1 MSKFLHLH
9 THSHFSLLN
18 ALPKIKELVSRAKE
32 YDMSALALTDNGNMY
47 GTIEFYQECLKQEI
61 KPIIGVDFYV
71 ALKTRHDKRP
81 GIDNRS
87 NRLILLAK
95 NEQGYK
101 NLIKL
106 VSKSFLDG
114 FYYRPRIDRELLEK
128 YKEGLLCIMP
138 QFSGEAPKALK
149 YGDIEKAKE
158 VTDWYRKIFEDF
170 YLEITHHPE
179 IEGQLDL
186 KNKIIDFAK
195 NENIPLVACQDVY
208 YLNPDDKKARDILMS
223 IQSSN
228 SKYRNEKE
236 DFSFIDQLTAERY
249 FKETPEALENIQKIV
264 DKCNVELEID
274 SWIFPD
280 IEIPEGETY
289 DSQLRKTT
297 YAGLVPRRLEKT
309 KEVEERIEYE
319 LEIIKNKGYSSYF
332 LIVSDLIN
340 YARGAGIYTNTRGS
354 AAGSLVSYLNF
365 ITKVNP
371 LELKLPFERFM
382 NPHRPGIPDIDVDIA
397 DIRRDDVI
405 DYMRE
410 KYGKKAVAQI
420 GTFGTM
426 AARGSVRDVTRALGF
441 PYELGDRIAK
451 LIPMG
456 SQGFPMTIARALEM
470 EKDLEKLHKDDK
482 DVQEIIKYAQKIEG
496 CARHIS
502 THAAGVL
509 ISPTRIDDY
518 TPVQMDKEGKIITQY
533 DMYTGGRDGVVN
545 LPKFDILGIKNLSIL
560 SNAVDLVK
568 KIRGITVDLDNVD
581 LEDKK
586 TYEMLARGE
595 TLGTFQLNGQ
605 GMTQYLKELKPQTID
620 DVNAMVALYRPGPME
635 FIPDYIERKYHP
647 EKRTYLHPKLKTIL
661 DKSFGVITYQDDILM
676 IAIELAGYT
685 WKEVDKFRK
694 AIGKKIPEMMQ
705 EQKDKFY
712 KGCLDN
718 GLTQKVVDELWGK
731 IETFAAYGF
740 NKAHAASYGRV
751 AYETSYMKANFPI
764 EYMTALLMA
773 DSGDT
778 DKVSEIIAECKR
790 LNIEVLP
797 PDVNE
802 SFTDFTI
809 VKNENKSLDRHA
821 DAREDEEQSSSLTDF
836 APQNPSLRASA
847 NLSSVALAKGEQ
859 SRNRNTNLEAGLPNE
874 AIRFGLQ
881 TIKNFGEG
889 VANEIITERKQNGT
903 FKSLADLL
911 ERVQGRNMNKRALEA
926 LTMCGAM
933 DKLGERKQII
943 VNMPELLKY
952 SKDLA
957 LKPQGQDSLFGADA
971 HISEITLEKTEPATM
986 EEKLMWEKELL
997 GLYISGHPLDKF
1009 SQQLSKSRTNLA
1021 KIKKETLEGLTTVVA
1036 GIVEECK
1043 PILTKKGDKM
1053 AFVRLSDF
1061 SGSLEVVVFP
1071 KVYTEFSD
1079 LLQAEKCIMIKG
1091 KISKRNEDTSL
1102 LAENIKE
1109 LK

>member
-1 MSKFLHLH
+1 MMFKFSHLH
-9 THSHFSLLN
+9 THSHYSLLN

-32 YDMSALALTDNGNMY
+32 YEMPALALTDSGNMY
-47 GTIEFYQECLKQEI
+47 GAIEFYQECLKQEI

-71 ALKTRHDKRP
+71 ALKTKEDKRP
-81 GIDNRS
+81 GIDNR
-87 NRLILLAK
+87 NHRLVLLAK
-95 NEQGYK
+95 NEIGYK
-101 NLIKL
+101 NLIHL
-106 VSKSFLDG
+106 VSQAYLKG
-114 FYYRPRIDRELLEK
+114 FYYKPRIDRELLDK
-128 YKEGLLCIMP
+128 FKEGLVCVMP
-138 QFSGEAPKALK
+138 QFSGEAPKALE
-149 YGDIEKAKE
+149 YNDFEKATESINWYKE
-158 VTDWYRKIFEDF
+158 IFEDF

-179 IEGQLDL
+179 IEGQVEL
-186 KNKIIDFAK
+186 KKKVIDFAK
-195 NENIPLVACQDVY
+195 DKNIPLVACQDVY

-228 SKYRNEKE
+228 SKYRNENE
-236 DFSFIDQLTAERY
+236 DFSFINQEIANKY
-249 FKETPEALENIQKIV
+249 FKDSPEALENIQKII
-264 DKCNVELEID
+264 DKCNLELDID

-280 IEIPEGETY
+280 IDIPEGETY
-289 DSQLRKTT
+289 DSQLRNTT
-297 YAGLVPRRLEKT
+297 YAGFEKRGIEKNPELVKR
-309 KEVEERIEYE
+309 VEYE

-332 LIVSDLIN
+332 LIIADLIN
-340 YARGAGIYTNTRGS
+340 YARSAHILTNTRGS

-371 LELKLPFERFM
+371 IKLKIPFERFM
-382 NPHRPGIPDIDVDIA
+382 NPGRPGIPDIDVDIA

-405 DYMRE
+405 DYLRE

-426 AARGSVRDVTRALGF
+426 AARGSVRDVTRALGL
-441 PYELGDRIAK
+441 PYELGDKIAK

-456 SQGFPMTIARALEM
+456 SQGFPMTIDRALEM
-470 EKDLEKLHKDDK
+470 EKDLEKLHKSDK
-482 DVQEIIKYAQKIEG
+482 DVQEIIKYAKKIEG

-518 TPVQMDKEGKIITQY
+518 TPVQLDKEGKIITQY
-533 DMYTGGRDGVVN
+533 DMYTGNRDGVVN

-560 SNAVDLVK
+560 ANAVYLVK
-568 KIRGITVDLDNVD
+568 KMRGVEVDLDNVD

-605 GMTQYLKELKPQTID
+605 GMTKVITDMKPSSID
-620 DVNAMVALYRPGPME
+620 DINAIVALYRPGPME
-635 FIPDYIERKYHP
+635 FIPEYIKRKYNP
-647 EKRTYLHPKLKTIL
+647 QQRTYLHPKLESIL
-661 DKSFGVITYQDDILM
+661 EKSFGVITYQDDILM

-712 KGCLDN
+712 NGCLDN
-718 GLTQKVVDELWGK
+718 GITKKVIDELWHK

-778 DKVSEIIAECKR
+778 DKVSEIITECKR
-790 LNIEVLP
+790 LNIDVLP
-797 PDVNE
+797 PDINE
-802 SFTDFTI
+802 SFADFTI
-809 VKNENKSLDRHA
+809 VKNKKE
-821 DAREDEEQSSSLTDF
+821 ED
-836 APQNPSLRASA
+836 
-847 NLSSVALAKGEQ
+847 
-859 SRNRNTNLEAGLPNE
+859 
-874 AIRFGLQ
+874 AIRFGLE

-889 VANEIITERKQNGT
+889 IANAIITERKANGQ
-903 FKSLADLL
+903 FESLINFL
-911 ERVQGRNMNKRALEA
+911 ERIQDRNLNKKSLEA

-933 DKLGERKQII
+933 DKLGERNQII
-943 VNMPELLKY
+943 RNMVELLKY
-952 SKDLA
+952 NKEFG
-957 LKPQGQDSLFGADA
+957 LKPKEQDSLFGEDT
-971 HISEITLEKTEPATM
+971 SMSQITLEKTEPTTM
-986 EEKLMWEKELL
+986 EEKLVWEKELL

-1009 SQQLSKSRTNLA
+1009 SEQLSKSKTSLN
-1021 KIKKETLEGLTTVVA
+1021 KVKKESLEGVITVIA
-1036 GIVEECK
+1036 GIIEESK
-1043 PILTKKGDKM
+1043 MVLTKKGAKM
-1053 AFVRLSDF
+1053 AFIRLSDF
-1061 SGSLEVVVFP
+1061 SGSMEVVVFP
-1071 KVYTEFSD
+1071 KIYEEFVEF
-1079 LLQAEKCIMIKG
+1079 LQEEKCVMIKG
-1091 KISKRNEDTSL
+1091 KISKRNDETSL
-1102 LAENIKE
+1102 IADKIKE

>member
-1 MSKFLHLH
+1 MKQFSHLH
-9 THSHFSLLN
+9 THSHYSLLN
-18 ALPKIKELVSRAKE
+18 ALPKIKELVSQAKK
-32 YDMSALALTDNGNMY
+32 YNMPALAITDNGNMY
-47 GTIEFYQECLKQEI
+47 GTIEFYQECHKQEI
-61 KPIIGVDFYV
+61 KPILGVDFYV

-106 VSKSFLDG
+106 VSKSYLDG
-114 FYYRPRIDRELLEK
+114 FYYRPRIDRELMEK
-128 YKEGLLCIMP
+128 FKEGLICIMP
-138 QFSGEAPKALK
+138 QFGGEALKALQ
-149 YGDIEKAKE
+149 YGDVEKAKE
-158 VTDWYRKIFEDF
+158 STDWYRKTFPNF
-170 YLEITHHPE
+170 YMEIVHHPE
-179 IEGQLDL
+179 IEGQTEL
-186 KNKIIDFAK
+186 KKKVIDFSK
-195 NENIPLVACQDVY
+195 DENLELVACQDVY
-208 YLNPDDKKARDILMS
+208 YMHADDKKARDILMS

-228 SKYRNEKE
+228 SKYRNDEE
-236 DFSFIDQLTAERY
+236 DFSFIDQETANKY
-249 FKETPEALENIQKIV
+249 FKDTPEALENISKIV
-264 DKCNVELEID
+264 DKCNVELDID
-274 SWIFPD
+274 SWYFPD
-280 IEIPEGETY
+280 INIPDGENY
-289 DSQLRKTT
+289 NSYLRKKTFEGISKR
-297 YAGLVPRRLEKT
+297 GLPES
-309 KEVEERIEYE
+309 KEVLDRIEYE
-319 LEIIKNKGYSSYF
+319 LKIIKDKGYSSYF

-340 YARGAGIYTNTRGS
+340 HSRSVGIFTNTRGS

-382 NPHRPGIPDIDVDIA
+382 NPGRPGIPDIDVDIA

-405 DYMRE
+405 DYMRQ

-441 PYELGDRIAK
+441 PYDLGDKIAK

-470 EKDLEKLHKDDK
+470 EKDLQELHKSDK

-509 ISPTRIDDY
+509 ISPSRVDDY
-518 TPVQMDKEGKIITQY
+518 TPIQVDKDGKIITQY
-533 DMYTGGRDGVVN
+533 DMYTGNRDGVVN

-560 SNAVDLVK
+560 ANAAKLVK
-568 KIRGITVDLDNVD
+568 KIHNIDVDFDNID
-581 LEDKK
+581 LQDKK

-605 GMTQYLKELKPQTID
+605 GMTQYLKELKPKDIWD
-620 DVNAMVALYRPGPME
+620 IMAMVALYRPGPMA
-635 FIPDYIERKYHP
+635 FIPDYIERKENP
-647 EKRTYLHPKLKTIL
+647 SKVTYLHPELEAILKPTYGI
-661 DKSFGVITYQDDILM
+661 IIYQDDVML
-676 IAIELAGYT
+676 IAVNLAGYT
-685 WKEVDKFRK
+685 WAEADKFRK
-694 AIGKKIPEMMQ
+694 AMGKKIPEMMQ
-705 EQKDKFY
+705 QEKEKFF
-712 KGCLDN
+712 KGCLN
-718 GLTQKVVDELWGK
+718 HGIEQKTVQKLWET

-740 NKAHAASYGRV
+740 NKAHSASYGRV

-773 DSGDT
+773 DSGDV
-778 DKVSEIIAECKR
+778 DKVSEIITECKR
-790 LNIEVLP
+790 LKIEVLP
-797 PDVNE
+797 PDINE

-809 VKNENKSLDRHA
+809 VK
-821 DAREDEEQSSSLTDF
+821 
-836 APQNPSLRASA
+836 
-847 NLSSVALAKGEQ
+847 GE
-859 SRNRNTNLEAGLPNE
+859 SGNE

-889 VANEIITERKQNGT
+889 IANEIIAERKENGK
-903 FKSLADLL
+903 FKSLVDLL
-911 ERVQGRNMNKRALEA
+911 ERVQGKNMNKRSLEA

-943 VNMPELLKY
+943 HNMYELLQY
-952 SKDLA
+952 SKDFA
-957 LKPQGQDSLFGADA
+957 SKPQGQDSLFGADT
-971 HISEITLEKTEPATM
+971 SVTEITLEKTESATM
-986 EEKLMWEKELL
+986 EEKLNWEKELL

-1009 SQQLSKSRTNLA
+1009 SQQLSKSRSNLS
-1021 KIKKETLEGLTTVVA
+1021 KVKKEMLEGVTTVVA

-1043 PILTKKGDKM
+1043 VILTKKKQDKM

-1071 KVYTEFSD
+1071 KVYEEFAE
-1079 LLQAEKCIMIKG
+1079 LLEQEKCVMIKG
-1091 KISKRNEDTSL
+1091 KISKRNDETSL
-1102 LAENIKE
+1102 LAEKIKE

>member
-1 MSKFLHLH
+1 MSIFSHLH

-18 ALPKIKELVSRAKE
+18 ALPKTKELISRAKE
-32 YDMSALALTDNGNMY
+32 YKMPALAITDNGNMY

-61 KPIIGVDFYV
+61 KPILGVDFYS

-106 VSKSFLDG
+106 VTKSYLEG
-114 FYYRPRIDRELLEK
+114 FYYRPRIDRELLEE
-128 YKEGLLCIMP
+128 YKEGLICIMP
-138 QFSGEAPKALK
+138 HFSGESSKALQ

-158 VTDWYRKIFEDF
+158 ITDWYRKTFNDF

-179 IEGQLDL
+179 IEGQADL
-186 KNKIIDFAK
+186 KQKIIDFARK
-195 NENIPLVACQDVY
+195 ENLNLVACQDVY
-208 YLNPDDKKARDILMS
+208 YMNPNDKKARDILMS

-228 SKYRNEKE
+228 TKYRNEKE
-236 DFSFIDQLTAERY
+236 DFSFIDDQTAKRY
-249 FKETPEALENIQKIV
+249 FKDTPEAIENIQKIV
-264 DKCNVELEID
+264 DKCNVTLDVD
-274 SWIFPD
+274 SWYFPD
-280 IEIPEGETY
+280 IDIPEGEDY
-289 DSQLRKTT
+289 NSQLRKMS
-297 YAGLVPRRLEKT
+297 YAGIAKRGF
-309 KEVEERIEYE
+309 EETEEIKDRIEYE

-332 LIVSDLIN
+332 LIIADLIQH
-340 YARGAGIYTNTRGS
+340 ARSVGILTNTRGS
-354 AAGSLVSYLNF
+354 AAGSLVSYLCF
-365 ITKVNP
+365 ITKVDP
-371 LELKLPFERFM
+371 LKLKLPFERFM
-382 NPHRPGIPDIDVDIA
+382 NPGRPGIPDIDVDIA

-405 DYMRE
+405 DYLRD

-441 PYELGDRIAK
+441 PYDLGDKIAK

-456 SQGFPMTIARALEM
+456 SQGFPMTIARALDM
-470 EKDLEKLHKDDK
+470 EKDLQKLHKADK

-509 ISPTRIDDY
+509 ISPSRVDDY
-518 TPVQMDKEGKIITQY
+518 TPIQMDKDGKIITQY
-533 DMYTGGRDGVVN
+533 DMYTGNRDGVVN

-560 SNAVDLVK
+560 ANAIDLVK
-568 KIRGITVDLDNVD
+568 KFKGIEIDLDNID
-581 LEDKK
+581 LENKK

-595 TLGTFQLNGQ
+595 TMGTFQLNGQ
-605 GMTQYLKELKPQTID
+605 GMTQYLKELKPHTIWD
-620 DVNAMVALYRPGPME
+620 IMAMVALYRPGPMA
-635 FIPDYIERKYHP
+635 FIPDYIKRKKNP
-647 EKRTYLHPKLKTIL
+647 KLVTYLHPELKNIL
-661 DKSFGVITYQDDILM
+661 EPTFGIIIYQDDVMM
-676 IAIELAGYT
+676 IAVKLAGYT
-685 WKEVDKFRK
+685 WAEADKFRK
-694 AIGKKIPEMMQ
+694 AMGKKIPEMMQ
-705 EQKDKFY
+705 QQKDKFF
-712 KGCLDN
+712 KGCSEH
-718 GLTQKVVDELWGK
+718 GLEEKIIKKLWET

-740 NKAHAASYGRV
+740 NKAHSASYGRV

-778 DKVSEIIAECKR
+778 DKVSEIITECKR
-790 LNIEVLP
+790 LGIEVLP
-797 PDVNE
+797 PDINE

-809 VKNENKSLDRHA
+809 VKDNSGTEC
-821 DAREDEEQSSSLTDF
+821 
-836 APQNPSLRASA
+836 
-847 NLSSVALAKGEQ
+847 
-859 SRNRNTNLEAGLPNE
+859 
-874 AIRFGLQ
+874 IRFGLQ

-889 VANEIITERKQNGT
+889 IADAIITERKAKGK
-903 FKSLADLL
+903 FKSLTEFL
-911 ERVQGRNMNKRALEA
+911 ERIQNKNLNKKSLEA

-943 VNMPELLKY
+943 VNELELLKY
-952 SKDLA
+952 SKDFA
-957 LKPQGQDSLFGADA
+957 LKPKEQDSLFGADD
-971 HISEITLEKTEPATM
+971 SVNEITLEKTAPATM
-986 EEKLMWEKELL
+986 EEKLVWEKELL

-1009 SQQLSKSRTNLA
+1009 SKQLSKSKTNLS
-1021 KIKKETLEGLTTVVA
+1021 KVKKEYLEGVITVVA

-1043 PILTKKGDKM
+1043 MILTKKGDKM

-1071 KVYTEFSD
+1071 KIYEKFAD
-1079 LLQAEKCIMIKG
+1079 MLEEEKCILIKG
-1091 KISKRNEDTSL
+1091 KISKRNDETSL
-1102 LAENIKE
+1102 LAENMKE
-1109 LK
+1109 LI

>member
-1 MSKFLHLH
+1 MVYNSTMSIFSHLH

-18 ALPKIKELVSRAKE
+18 ALPKTKELISRAKE
-32 YDMSALALTDNGNMY
+32 YKMPALAITDNGNMY

-61 KPIIGVDFYV
+61 KPILGVDFYS

-106 VSKSFLDG
+106 VTKSYLEG
-114 FYYRPRIDRELLEK
+114 FYYRPRIDRELLEE
-128 YKEGLLCIMP
+128 YKEGLICIMP
-138 QFSGEAPKALK
+138 HFSGESSKALQ

-158 VTDWYRKIFEDF
+158 ITDWYRKTFNDF

-179 IEGQLDL
+179 IEGQADL
-186 KNKIIDFAK
+186 KQKIIDFARK
-195 NENIPLVACQDVY
+195 ENLNLVACQDVY
-208 YLNPDDKKARDILMS
+208 YMNPNDKKARDILMS

-228 SKYRNEKE
+228 TKYRNEKE
-236 DFSFIDQLTAERY
+236 DFSFIDDQTAKRY
-249 FKETPEALENIQKIV
+249 FKDTPEAIENIQKIV
-264 DKCNVELEID
+264 DKCNVTLDVD
-274 SWIFPD
+274 SWYFPD
-280 IEIPEGETY
+280 IDIPEGEDY
-289 DSQLRKTT
+289 NSQLRKMS
-297 YAGLVPRRLEKT
+297 YAGIAKRGF
-309 KEVEERIEYE
+309 EETEEIKDRIEYE

-332 LIVSDLIN
+332 LIIADLIQH
-340 YARGAGIYTNTRGS
+340 ARSVGILTNTRGS
-354 AAGSLVSYLNF
+354 AAGSLVSYLCF
-365 ITKVNP
+365 ITKVDP
-371 LELKLPFERFM
+371 LKLKLPFERFM
-382 NPHRPGIPDIDVDIA
+382 NPGRPGIPDIDVDIA

-405 DYMRE
+405 DYLRD

-441 PYELGDRIAK
+441 PYDLGDKIAK

-456 SQGFPMTIARALEM
+456 SQGFPMTIARALDM
-470 EKDLEKLHKDDK
+470 EKDLQKLHKADK

-509 ISPTRIDDY
+509 ISPSRVDDY
-518 TPVQMDKEGKIITQY
+518 TPIQMDKDGKIITQY
-533 DMYTGGRDGVVN
+533 DMYTGNRDGVVN

-560 SNAVDLVK
+560 ANAIDLVK
-568 KIRGITVDLDNVD
+568 KFKGIEIDLDNID
-581 LEDKK
+581 LENKK

-595 TLGTFQLNGQ
+595 TMGTFQLNGQ
-605 GMTQYLKELKPQTID
+605 GMTQYLKELKPHTIWD
-620 DVNAMVALYRPGPME
+620 IMAMVALYRPGPMA
-635 FIPDYIERKYHP
+635 FIPDYIKRKKNP
-647 EKRTYLHPKLKTIL
+647 KLVTYLHPELKNIL
-661 DKSFGVITYQDDILM
+661 EPTFGIIIYQDDVMM
-676 IAIELAGYT
+676 IAVKLAGYT
-685 WKEVDKFRK
+685 WAEADKFRK
-694 AIGKKIPEMMQ
+694 AMGKKIPEMMQ
-705 EQKDKFY
+705 QQKDKFF
-712 KGCLDN
+712 KGCSEH
-718 GLTQKVVDELWGK
+718 GLEEKIIKKLWET

-740 NKAHAASYGRV
+740 NKAHSASYGRV

-778 DKVSEIIAECKR
+778 DKVSEIITECKR
-790 LNIEVLP
+790 LGIEVLP
-797 PDVNE
+797 PDINE

-809 VKNENKSLDRHA
+809 VKDNSGTEC
-821 DAREDEEQSSSLTDF
+821 
-836 APQNPSLRASA
+836 
-847 NLSSVALAKGEQ
+847 
-859 SRNRNTNLEAGLPNE
+859 
-874 AIRFGLQ
+874 IRFGLQ

-889 VANEIITERKQNGT
+889 IADAIITERKAKGK
-903 FKSLADLL
+903 FKSLTEFL
-911 ERVQGRNMNKRALEA
+911 ERIQNKNLNKKSLEA

-943 VNMPELLKY
+943 VNELELLKY
-952 SKDLA
+952 SKDFA
-957 LKPQGQDSLFGADA
+957 LKPKEQDSLFGADD
-971 HISEITLEKTEPATM
+971 SVNEITLEKTAPATM
-986 EEKLMWEKELL
+986 EEKLVWEKELL

-1009 SQQLSKSRTNLA
+1009 SKQLSKSKTNLS
-1021 KIKKETLEGLTTVVA
+1021 KVKKEYLEGVITVVA

-1043 PILTKKGDKM
+1043 MILTKKGDKM

-1071 KVYTEFSD
+1071 KIYEKFAD
-1079 LLQAEKCIMIKG
+1079 MLEEEKCILIKG
-1091 KISKRNEDTSL
+1091 KISKRNDETSL
-1102 LAENIKE
+1102 LAENMKE
-1109 LK
+1109 LI

>member
-1 MSKFLHLH
+1 MSKFSHLH
-9 THSHFSLLN
+9 IHSHFSLLN
-18 ALPKIKELVSRAKE
+18 ALPKTKELVSRAKE
-32 YDMSALALTDNGNMY
+32 LEMSALAITDNGNMY

-61 KPIIGVDFYV
+61 KPILGVDFYT

-106 VSKSFLDG
+106 VTKSYLEG
-114 FYYRPRIDRELLEK
+114 FYYRPRIDRELIQK

-138 QFSGEAPKALK
+138 HFSGESSKALQ

-158 VTDWYRKIFEDF
+158 VTDWYRKIFSDF

-179 IEGQLDL
+179 IEGQVEL
-186 KNKIIDFAK
+186 KEKIIDFAK
-195 NENIPLVACQDVY
+195 KENLDLVACQDVY
-208 YLNPDDKKARDILMS
+208 YMNPDDKKARDILMS

-228 SKYRNEKE
+228 TKFRNEKE
-236 DFSFIDQLTAERY
+236 DFSFIDEITAQKY
-249 FKETPEALENIQKIV
+249 FKDTPEAIENIQKIV
-264 DKCNVELEID
+264 DKCNIELDVD
-274 SWIFPD
+274 SWYFPD
-280 IEIPEGETY
+280 IEIPKGEDY
-289 DSQLRKTT
+289 NSQLRKTT
-297 YAGLVPRRLEKT
+297 YAGIEKRGFTKT
-309 KEVEERIEYE
+309 KEIEERIEYE
-319 LEIIKNKGYSSYF
+319 LKIIKDKGYSSYF
-332 LIVSDLIN
+332 LIIADLIQ
-340 YARGAGIYTNTRGS
+340 YARSVGILTNTRGS

-365 ITKVNP
+365 ITKVDP
-371 LELKLPFERFM
+371 LKLKLPFERFM
-382 NPHRPGIPDIDVDIA
+382 NPGRPGIPDIDVDIA

-405 DYMRE
+405 DYMRK
-410 KYGKKAVAQI
+410 KYGNKAVAQI

-441 PYELGDRIAK
+441 PYELGDKIAK

-456 SQGFPMTIARALEM
+456 SQGFPMTIARALDM
-470 EKDLEKLHKDDK
+470 EKDLEKLHKNDK

-509 ISPTRIDDY
+509 ISPTRVDDY
-518 TPVQMDKEGKIITQY
+518 TPVQQDKDGKIITQY

-560 SNAVDLVK
+560 ANAIKLAK
-568 KIRGITVDLDNVD
+568 KLKGVEVDLDNID

-586 TYEMLARGE
+586 TYDMLARGE
-595 TLGTFQLNGQ
+595 TMGTFQLNGQ
-605 GMTQYLKELKPQTID
+605 GMTQYLKELEPQTIWD
-620 DVNAMVALYRPGPME
+620 IMAMVALYRPGPMA
-635 FIPDYIERKYHP
+635 FIPDYIKRKNNP
-647 EKRTYLHPKLKTIL
+647 KLVTYLHPELKDIL
-661 DKSFGVITYQDDILM
+661 EPTYGIIIYQDDVMM
-676 IAIELAGYT
+676 IAVNLAGYT
-685 WKEVDKFRK
+685 WAEADKFRK
-694 AIGKKIPEMMQ
+694 AMGKKIPEMMA
-705 EQKDKFY
+705 EQHDKFF
-712 KGCLDN
+712 KGCLEH
-718 GLTQKVVDELWGK
+718 GLEKKTVKKLWET

-740 NKAHAASYGRV
+740 NKAHSASYGRI

-778 DKVSEIIAECKR
+778 DKVSEIITECKR
-790 LNIEVLP
+790 LGIEVLP
-797 PDVNE
+797 PDINE

-809 VKNENKSLDRHA
+809 IKNE
-821 DAREDEEQSSSLTDF
+821 ET
-836 APQNPSLRASA
+836 
-847 NLSSVALAKGEQ
+847 G
-859 SRNRNTNLEAGLPNE
+859 NE

-889 VANEIITERKQNGT
+889 VANEVIQERKKNGK
-903 FKSLADLL
+903 FKSLVDFL
-911 ERVQGRNMNKRALEA
+911 ERIQGRNMNKKSLEA

-943 VNMPELLKY
+943 ENMYELLQY
-952 SKDLA
+952 SKDFA
-957 LKPQGQDSLFGADA
+957 SKPEGQDSLFGEDVSV
-971 HISEITLEKTEPATM
+971 SEITLEKTEPATM
-986 EEKLMWEKELL
+986 EQKLIWEKELL

-1009 SQQLSKSRTNLA
+1009 SKQLSKNQTNLI
-1021 KIKKETLEGLTTVVA
+1021 KVKKESLEGLTTVVA

-1071 KVYTEFSD
+1071 KVYTEFAD
-1079 LLQAEKCIMIKG
+1079 LLEEEKCIMIKG
-1091 KISKRNEDTSL
+1091 KISKRNDETSL
-1102 LAENIKE
+1102 LAEKIKE